1 MTAWNRCQVSG
12 ARCYAAAKLKERERK
27 LVVVQLEDIDWRM
40 HRVNDLANKGL
51 HDNISRSD
59 LQRLLIALVVVTYDL
74 LSLAPPPLQVPMTP
88 HSAEIDKFAE
98 GMIQRLRSRKNE
110 GK

>member
-1 MTAWNRCQVSG
+1 
-12 ARCYAAAKLKERERK
+12 LKERERK

-51 HDNISRSD
+51 HDNISRSG
-59 LQRLLIALVVVTYDL
+59 LQRLLIALTVVPYDL
-74 LSLAPPPLQVPMTP
+74 LSLAPPPLQVPMAP
-88 HSAEIDKFAE
+88 HGGGIDKFAKR
-98 GMIQRLRSRKNE
+98 MIERLGPGKKE